1 MQQAGCE
8 GGGAGGA
15 PFSDG
20 MKTPSGKRQA
30 RLKGMAASG
39 RRGGVTELWRRPMWG
54 EDGGFGG
61 AARSL
66 AAADGAGRGGWEFFF
81 VGWMALPSKR
91 KGYGASGSRGR
102 AMRDPSRLIPLLSN
116 PTA

>member
-1 MQQAGCE
+1 
-8 GGGAGGA
+8 
-15 PFSDG
+15 

-39 RRGGVTELWRRPMWG
+39 RRGGVTELWRRPMWW

-81 VGWMALPSKR
+81 VGMD
-91 KGYGASGSRGR
+91 GAPLQKEGVRGVGVARSRYAR
-102 AMRDPSRLIPLLSN
+102 PVAPYPTPYIP
-116 PTA
+116 PF